1 VALAAYSHDNGA
13 ENASFCAILIMK
25 RSFCQDRLGTNIGKE
40 HSKQRVAF
48 PAGGSQ
54 EGNLF
59 FELNRALRLRKR
71 GQEQRTALIDGWG
84 VYMHYIMAA
93 MAKLPKVEGVCYRG
107 YPDKAVVLAQYKPGR
122 PVQWGAFASTSTDF
136 EITKGFTIAVR
147 KTRLFAMLFYTNNH
161 LFTKTGSGQ
170 TYRKLKTKTRFLQ
183 ATGVI
188 FKLTVT
194 DGRDVNAFSFFPN
207 EAEVLLSP
215 QHRFHVS
222 SAPYD
227 CDGYTVI
234 DMVQD
239 AGCTFVS

>member
-1 VALAAYSHDNGA
+1 MLPNTNWEDIVPKCSCADFLRHSDTVRTACPRIDVIVDDCLAKAEELRWEDGLPAKLDENQVVALAAYSHD
-13 ENASFCAILIMK
+13 S
-25 RSFCQDRLGTNIGKE
+25 
-40 HSKQRVAF
+40 
-48 PAGGSQ
+48 GGGQ
-54 EGNLF
+54 EGNVF
-59 FELNRALRLRKR
+59 FELNCALRKR
-71 GQEQRTALIDGWG
+71 GQEERTALIDGWG

-93 MAKLPKVEGVCYRG
+93 MAKLPQVEGVCYRG

-122 PVQWGAFASTSTDF
+122 PIQWGAFASTSADF
-136 EITKGFTIAVR
+136 DITKGFTDA
-147 KTRLFAMLFYTNNH
+147 
-161 LFTKTGSGQ
+161 
-170 TYRKLKTKTRFLQ
+170 

-194 DGRDVNAFSFFPN
+194 DGRDINAFSFFPH

-222 SAPYD
+222 SAPYEQ
-227 CDGYTVI
+227 DGYTVV